1 MFQILVSTVA
11 LAASAVANAVARA
24 VARAGARA
32 VPMLVKVAVVGVVAA
47 GLSGCGQQGALYLP
61 TEPAAARRA
70 TLPETLRP
78 GASSASP
85 ATAPAS
91 SAVPSAR

>member
-1 MFQILVSTVA
+1 MFQILVSPVA
-11 LAASAVANAVARA
+11 LAASAVAKTV
-24 VARAGARA
+24 AGAVSMA
-32 VPMLVKVAVVGVVAA
+32 AKVGVVGFVGA

-78 GASSASP
+78 GASGASP

-91 SAVPSAR
+91 SPVPGAR